1 MNTNVREQA
10 IIDKLQR
17 GVATYLRCG
26 GIVNNRIKKGL
37 LLSLPVKKIKSVNV
51 WQSCRLEGGCLVH
64 FVRLTTTLLHDEEF
78 TGHREYN
85 EKQLL
90 SHRF

>member
-37 LLSLPVKKIKSVNV
+37 LLSLPVKKNKIGE
-51 WQSCRLEGGCLVH
+51 RLAKLQA
-64 FVRLTTTLLHDEEF
+64 R
-78 TGHREYN
+78 RW
-85 EKQLL
+85 L
-90 SHRF
+90 SRALRAPDHHTATRRRVQRTS